1 MSRPNVSDDPQAPL
15 LAGDDRP
22 PDETNDTFGNRKITI
37 FNKTFSLFHLV
48 AVIVGILALAAIGV
62 SIAAIGIFPTLSSSY
77 LIRC

>member
-22 PDETNDTFGNRKITI
+22 PDEADGDTAWGNRKISL
-37 FNKTFSLFHLV
+37 FKKTFNLFHLV

-62 SIAAIGIFPTLSSSY
+62 SIAAIGRSPPS
-77 LIRC
+77 